1 MPRMIGTGLSRRER
15 EILDILYRLGRAS
28 AAEVLEALSEP
39 PSYSSVRALLR
50 ILEEKGHLRHEEE
63 GKRYLY
69 LPTQPQSTVAQ
80 NALKNVLR
88 TFFGGRMENAVKAFL
103 SDTEADL
110 SNEELDRMA
119 QLLEEARK
127 TERE

>member
-28 AAEVLEALSEP
+28 AAEVLEALPEP
-39 PSYSSVRALLR
+39 PSYSAVRALLR
-50 ILEEKGHLRHEEE
+50 ILEEKGHIRHE

-69 LPTQPQSTVAQ
+69 LPTQPRNAIAST
-80 NALKNVLR
+80 ALKNVLQ
-88 TFFGGRMENAVKAFL
+88 TFFGGSLENAVKTFL
-103 SDTEADL
+103 SDTDANL
-110 SNEELDRMA
+110 SDEELDRMT

-127 TERE
+127 AERE

>member
-28 AAEVLEALSEP
+28 AAEVLEALPEP
-39 PSYSSVRALLR
+39 PSYSAVRALLR
-50 ILEEKGHLRHEEE
+50 ILEEKGHIRHEEE

-69 LPTQPQSTVAQ
+69 LPTQPRNAIAST
-80 NALKNVLR
+80 ALKNVLQ
-88 TFFGGRMENAVKAFL
+88 TFFGGSLENAVKTFL
-103 SDTEADL
+103 SDTDANL
-110 SNEELDRMA
+110 SDEELDRMT

-127 TERE
+127 AERE